1 MAIQIGK
8 KQRVETVDH
17 SEATRA
23 IARKVVREIVKEGFN
38 GADVL
43 PGIWVI
49 EKTIRNSIVQEQPN
63 ISPDISQDEINDLAE
78 TVLSSVK
85 VKTDVADEKSKS
97 VETYESQLNFPK
109 ELPTIKMGN
118 ISVVKFPEGGSDSE
132 RSIKV
137 DGFRKVGK
145 FYVKRPEPISLG
157 KRIGRSIQE
166 RDIIRKEQYI
176 NLRRLKM
183 RRGLLKPTPTK
194 SFQGTPLSVGRPRF
208 SMPTPTNMGPKMVG
222 ASKEAILAYQQGK
235 PKVNLNDPNLSEAI
249 KVKIEQIKNGVAREK
264 ASPMAKP
271 SPFIEKIRQEDERD
285 RKFVKL
291 FKEAKIVTGTPLP
304 DRFKSE

>member
-1 MAIQIGK
+1 MARVQIGK

-17 SEATRA
+17 SEATKA

-43 PGIWVI
+43 PDIWVI

-85 VKTDVADEKSKS
+85 VKTDIADEKSKS

-137 DGFRKVGK
+137 DGYRKVGK
-145 FYVKRPEPISLG
+145 FYAKRPEPISLG
-157 KRIGRSIQE
+157 KRIGRSVKE
-166 RDIIRKEQYI
+166 RDILRKEQYI

-208 SMPTPTNMGPKMVG
+208 RMPTPTNMGQGGRPV
-222 ASKEAILAYQQGK
+222 SPIFRGK
-235 PKVNLNDPNLSEAI
+235 PKVNLNDRNLSEAI

-264 ASPMAKP
+264 VSPMAKP
-271 SPFIEKIRQEDERD
+271 SPFQEKIRQEDERD

-291 FKEAKIVTGTPLP
+291 FKQFNKTADVSPLP
-304 DRFKSE
+304 ERFKNNNLL